1 MGVFTPTEA
10 AVVATV
16 YGLIIGVFV
25 YRELDLKKLYNVFR
39 NSALTTAVILIIT
52 GTATFFGR
60 ILSIENIPEIV
71 ASAITSISDNPIIL
85 LILINLFLLFV
96 GTFMDVIA
104 SIIILTP
111 ILLPVALEIGVDPI
125 HFGIILVVN
134 LAIALI
140 TPPIGGSLF
149 VGIGISRLSI
159 WDLSKAIVPMFF
171 LMVLALMIVTFLPQI
186 NLLLP

>member
-1 MGVFTPTEA
+1 MTDNRILLLL
-10 AVVATV
+10 
-16 YGLIIGVFV
+16 LI
-25 YRELDLKKLYNVFR
+25 NVF
-39 NSALTTAVILIIT
+39 
-52 GTATFFGR
+52 
-60 ILSIENIPEIV
+60 
-71 ASAITSISDNPIIL
+71 
-85 LILINLFLLFV
+85 LILV

-149 VGIGISRLSI
+149 VGIGISRLSVWEI
-159 WDLSKAIVPMFF
+159 SKAIVPMFL
-171 LMVLALMIVTFLPQI
+171 LMILALFIVTYLPQI
-186 NLLLP
+186 NVFLP